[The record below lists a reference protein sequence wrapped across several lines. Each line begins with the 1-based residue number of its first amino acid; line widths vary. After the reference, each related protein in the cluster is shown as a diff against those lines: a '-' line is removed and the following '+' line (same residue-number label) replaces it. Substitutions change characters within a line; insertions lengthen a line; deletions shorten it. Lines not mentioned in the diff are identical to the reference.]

1 MVQFYMKKLSPNS
14 PCPCGSRIKY
24 KRCCQRYHRGA
35 LPKTAEELMRSRYSA
50 FAVGDSRYIIQT
62 THPDHPEYSSDTKS
76 WRADIE
82 SFCKFTEFLGLDIVE
97 FVDGEIEAYVTFEA
111 HLSSGLMREK
121 SRFLKVDGRWLYEN
135 GDIQ

>member
-1 MVQFYMKKLSPNS
+1 MKKLSPNS

-24 KRCCQRYHRGA
+24 KKCCQRYHNGA
-35 LPKTAEELMRSRYSA
+35 MPKTAEELMRSRYSA

-62 THPDHPEYSSDTKS
+62 THPDHPEYSSNTKS
-76 WRADIE
+76 WTTDIDN
-82 SFCKFTEFLGLDIVE
+82 FCKFTEFLGLDILE
-97 FVDGEIEAYVTFEA
+97 FVDGDMEAYVTFEA